1 MKLMEW
7 NRLLSRKRLRRP
19 AGKPVFDNNPF
30 EDDQDRICFSQPFRR
45 LQAKTQVHPLADND
59 HIRTRLI
66 HSIEV
71 GCIGQAL
78 GQLIGK
84 ELIRRHKLDAT
95 REEFGSLLRA
105 ACLAH
110 DIGHPPFG
118 HAGDY
123 AIRDWFRKRLPD
135 KLKSDLSDAQRQD
148 LQHWEG
154 NAQSFRIITQIE
166 NYRGKGGLQLTCATL
181 GIGMKYPWA
190 VSSARR
196 GKFGF
201 FQSEQDYAAEV
212 ANELGLI
219 PLTGGGWCRHPLAY
233 VVEAADDICYSIA
246 DLEDGIVM
254 GSFDYDAYEELLKPF
269 LTIRVD
275 RSAEFEQVA
284 RSQAQK
290 ISYLRS
296 KVIMELVEECNAEFL
311 KREDDLLAGTYEGS
325 LVKQV
330 PHGDVITAAI
340 QYGRDR
346 IYHHERKQYAE
357 IAAFEIIDGLLQ
369 AFVDAYVDIK
379 HNGEEKASFKS
390 QRLCR
395 LMGDMRP
402 EAAMST
408 YEALMRIA
416 DFVSGM
422 TDRYAVGMFKQIKG
436 IALGSLTPVPQSA

>member
-1 MKLMEW
+1 MMDW

-19 AGKPVFDNNPF
+19 AGKPIFDNSAF

-84 ELIRRHKLDAT
+84 ELIKRHKLNAT
-95 REEFGSLLRA
+95 RDEFGSLLRA

-118 HAGDY
+118 HAGDH
-123 AIRDWFRKRLPD
+123 AIGDWFRKRLQD
-135 KLKSDLSDAQRQD
+135 DLKKDLSDAQLQD
-148 LQHWEG
+148 LQQWEG
-154 NAQSFRIITQIE
+154 NAQSFRILTQIE
-166 NYRGKGGLQLTCATL
+166 NYRSDGGFQLTCATL
-181 GIGMKYPWA
+181 GTGMKYPWA
-190 VSSARR
+190 VTSARK

-201 FQSEQDYAAEV
+201 FQAEQDYATEIAS
-212 ANELGLI
+212 ELGLKPI
-219 PLTGGGWCRHPLAY
+219 TGGGWCRHPLAY

-254 GSFDYDAYEELLKPF
+254 GSFDFGTYEKLLEPF
-269 LTIRVD
+269 LKIRID
-275 RSAEFEQVA
+275 CSADYEKA

-296 KVIMELVEECNAEFL
+296 KVIMELAEESAAEFL
-311 KREDDLLAGTYEGS
+311 KREDDLLEGTYKGN
-325 LVKQV
+325 LVEQV
-330 PHGDVITAAI
+330 THGDVVTAAI
-340 QYGRDR
+340 QYGRER
-346 IYHHERKQYAE
+346 IYHHEKKQYAE

-369 AFVDAYVDIK
+369 AFTDAYLDIK
-379 HNGEEKASFKS
+379 LSGEAKATFKS
-390 QRLCR
+390 QRLYR
-395 LMGDMRP
+395 LMGEMRP

-408 YEALMRIA
+408 YEALMRIV

-422 TDRYAVGMFKQIKG
+422 TDRYAVGMFRQIKG
-436 IALGSLTPVPQSA
+436 IALGSLTPAPQST